1 MYKNL
6 VLAFLSILFLTQ
18 NSYAKV
24 PLAGD
29 PAPNFSLTSV
39 DGKKITLSD
48 LKGKVVLVGMFHI
61 CVPCMKQALEFNKVK
76 EQLSSGK
83 LTILGINTNGDSK
96 ASVIKYLNGFPENV
110 EFSGKGD
117 SGEAIINLEKNA
129 DELEEIS
136 VTQESV
142 GTYSLEYLNP
152 IVKAVGGT
160 AGSIICEFSS
170 AKPLRIEFKVTNI
183 GRIHFYLAPR
193 VES

>member
-29 PAPNFSLTSV
+29 TAPNFSLTSV

-76 EQLSSGK
+76 EQLSSEK

-96 ASVIKYLNGFPENV
+96 ASVMKYLNGFPESV
-110 EFSGKGD
+110 EFSYLID
-117 SGEAIINLEKNA
+117 PDQSVHKN
-129 DELEEIS
+129 
-136 VTQESV
+136 
-142 GTYSLEYLNP
+142 YSQRDLSL
-152 IVKAVGGT
+152 
-160 AGSIICEFSS
+160 
-170 AKPLRIEFKVTNI
+170 
-183 GRIHFYLAPR
+183 IHI
-193 VES
+193 

>member
-76 EQLSSGK
+76 EQLSSEK
-83 LTILGINTNGDSK
+83 LTILGINTSGDSK
-96 ASVIKYLNGFPENV
+96 TSVMDYLNGFPENV
-110 EFSGKGD
+110 KFSYLLDPGQ
-117 SGEAIINLEKNA
+117 
-129 DELEEIS
+129 S
-136 VTQESV
+136 VHK
-142 GTYSLEYLNP
+142 TYSQRDMPTVLVIDSAGVIQARVPWVGADQL
-152 IVKAVGGT
+152 VK
-160 AGSIICEFSS
+160 FL
-170 AKPLRIEFKVTNI
+170 KKFL
-183 GRIHFYLAPR
+183 
-193 VES
+193 